1 MIYFLIP
8 VLLVLMGLVV
18 YSLVRGIVAFLQ
30 TTRAGLEGGDEALLK
45 NQLLQNRMM
54 SNRIKFQGL
63 AIVVVA
69 ILLAIGGHK

>member
-1 MIYFLIP
+1 MTFILIP
-8 VLLVLMGLVV
+8 VLIVLMGLVV
-18 YSLVRGIVAFLQ
+18 WSLARGIAAFMA

-45 NQLLQNRMM
+45 MQMLQNKMM
-54 SNRIKFQGL
+54 FNRIKFQGL